1 MRILLIVD
9 PDNPVPPIHY
19 GGTER
24 VADLLAQEWSR
35 SGHIVDL
42 LAGPGSNQYSGRLYL
57 HCPPG
62 FSLSSRVS
70 RKLQFQLKSL
80 RAAWNCDVVCNFGRF
95 DYLEALMRIGK
106 PILHTFHHPITQPL
120 VDAAERQQRSARVL
134 FHCISN
140 HQHAQAHFMGPS
152 VVIPNPI
159 DLGLYRKGDGHGG
172 YLTFLGR
179 LTRNKGIDV
188 AIRAA
193 RLAGKPLVIGGPVP
207 AEPGAQDF
215 FEAEVQ
221 PALKRGEA
229 HWLGP
234 VDDAGKQSL
243 LGDAEALLFPI
254 RWDEPFGLV
263 MTEALACGTPV
274 IATRRAS
281 TPEVIRDGIT
291 GYLCDPVEPDAEV
304 FAEAIG
310 RLSYLDRAQC
320 RLDVEQRFG
329 VKGIAQKLINA
340 FQLLLDEK
348 EVAKS
353 NSSFAR

>member
-35 SGHIVDL
+35 RGHIVDL
-42 LAGPGSNQYSGRLYL
+42 LAGAGSRGYSGRLHL
-57 HCPPG
+57 HRSPG
-62 FSLSSRVS
+62 FSMPSRAR
-70 RKLQFQLKSL
+70 RKLQFQLQSCW
-80 RAAWNCDVVCNFGRF
+80 AARDCDAVCNFGRF
-95 DYLEALMRIGK
+95 DYLEALMRLGK

-120 VDAAERQQRSARVL
+120 VDAAERQQRSARVF
-134 FHCISN
+134 FHCISQ
-140 HQHAQAHFMGPS
+140 HQYAQAEFASPS

-159 DLGLYRKGDGHGG
+159 DLNLYQEGDGSGG
-172 YLTFLGR
+172 YLAFLGR
-179 LTRNKGIDV
+179 LTRNKGVDV
-188 AIRAA
+188 ALRAA
-193 RLAGKPLVIGGPVP
+193 RLAGKRLLLGGPVP
-207 AEPGAQDF
+207 KEPGAQEF

-221 PALKRGEA
+221 PALDRGEA
-229 HWLGP
+229 NWLGP
-234 VDDAGKQSL
+234 LDDAGKQSL
-243 LGDAEALLFPI
+243 LGNSEALLFPI

-291 GYLCDPVEPDAEV
+291 GYLCDPAEPDAQA
-304 FAEAIG
+304 FANAIR
-310 RLSYLDRAQC
+310 RLPALDRAQC

-329 VKGIAQKLINA
+329 VEGIAQR
-340 FQLLLDEK
+340 LLDALQTL
-348 EVAKS
+348 VAGKS
-353 NSSFAR
+353 TSPA

>member
-35 SGHIVDL
+35 RGHIVDL
-42 LAGPGSNQYSGRLYL
+42 LAGAGSRGYSGRLHL
-57 HCPPG
+57 HRSPG
-62 FSLSSRVS
+62 FSMPSRAR
-70 RKLQFQLKSL
+70 RKLQFQLQSCW
-80 RAAWNCDVVCNFGRF
+80 AARDCDAVCNFGRF
-95 DYLEALMRIGK
+95 DYLEALMRLGK

-134 FHCISN
+134 FHCISE
-140 HQHAQAHFMGPS
+140 HQHAQAEFNSTS

-159 DLGLYRKGDGHGG
+159 DLNLYQEGDGTGG
-172 YLTFLGR
+172 YLAFLGR
-179 LTRNKGIDV
+179 LTRDKGVDI
-188 AIRAA
+188 ALCAA
-193 RLAGKPLVIGGPVP
+193 RLAGKRLLLGGPVP
-207 AEPGAQDF
+207 KEPGAQEF

-221 PALKRGEA
+221 PALDRGEA
-229 HWLGP
+229 NWLGP
-234 VDDAGKQSL
+234 LDDAGKQSL
-243 LGDAEALLFPI
+243 LGNAEALLFPI

-291 GYLCDPVEPDAEV
+291 GYLCDPAEPDAQA
-304 FAEAIG
+304 FANAIR
-310 RLSYLDRAQC
+310 RLPALDRAQC

-329 VKGIAQKLINA
+329 VEGIAQR
-340 FQLLLDEK
+340 LLDALQTL
-348 EVAKS
+348 VAGKS
-353 NSSFAR
+353 TSPA